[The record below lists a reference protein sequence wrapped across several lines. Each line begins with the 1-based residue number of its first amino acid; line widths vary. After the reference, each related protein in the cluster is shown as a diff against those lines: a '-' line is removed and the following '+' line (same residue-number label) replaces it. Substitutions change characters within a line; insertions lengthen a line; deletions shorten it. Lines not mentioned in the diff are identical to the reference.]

1 MSAGG
6 CIPRAEIGTYAADR
20 RIRPSQPSQIR
31 PMNSVSLRRLVLVV
45 LPLLLFATG
54 CGLLRSTPKTP
65 PVVGVW
71 DYVVKNTPQGNAPG
85 TLTVR
90 YADGQYTGELKVDV
104 LFQTVPIEDA
114 SFEDGTFSFAAMLD
128 IDGQKSRT
136 TAEATVEGDTMT
148 GRIKVPGFGSFPL
161 TATRKTPA
169 PGGS

>member
-6 CIPRAEIGTYAADR
+6 CFPRPETGTYAADR
-20 RIRPSQPSQIR
+20 RIRLSQPSQIR
-31 PMNSVSLRRLVLVV
+31 PMKSVSLRCLAIVV
-45 LPLLLFATG
+45 LPLMLFVTG

-71 DYVVKNTPQGNAPG
+71 TYVVKNTPQGNAPG
-85 TLTVR
+85 VLTVR
-90 YADGQYTGELKVDV
+90 YEDGRYTGQLKVDM

-114 SFEDGTFSFAAMLD
+114 SFEEGTFSCAAMLD

-136 TAEATVEGDTMT
+136 TAEVTVEGDTMT
-148 GRIKVPGFGSFPL
+148 GRIEVPGFGSFPL
-161 TATRKTPA
+161 TATRKTSA